1 MHVIVKARNVHTQI
15 FLLRRLSFYDLF
27 VNCVLD
33 TVGTVILPLLAASIY
48 AGVGLGC
55 SLM

>member
-1 MHVIVKARNVHTQI
+1 MY
-15 FLLRRLSFYDLF
+15 RRLSFYDLF
-27 VNCVLD
+27 VNCVLN
-33 TVGTVILPLLAASIY
+33 TVGTVVLSLLAASIY